1 VTVEPAVSVGA
12 GQRPGAVTPGMVRE
26 MFLRGDVQQTGR
38 QVASLASKIF
48 PCDAAA
54 VLVVQ
59 HGVITPA
66 AATDRAAGRASEL
79 QLVCSE
85 GPSVDAVSGRRHS
98 VVDDLRVESRWRFWA
113 PQAAQLGWRSVVSV
127 SLADDGILG
136 VVSLYSRRPHGFTAE
151 DLALL
156 EVFAQHAALA
166 LTVADDRVQ
175 LRRAVEARTLIG
187 QAQGV
192 LMQRYQIDADQA
204 FMVMRRYSSHRNRK
218 LRLVAE
224 DIVRDRCLLA
234 PPGRE
239 SDREEPGR
247 DRPTV

>member
-1 VTVEPAVSVGA
+1 VTVEPAVTVGA
-12 GQRPGAVTPGMVRE
+12 GQPPGGITPGMVRE
-26 MFLRGDVQQTGR
+26 MFLRGDVQQTG
-38 QVASLASKIF
+38 QVVAGLASKIF
-48 PCDAAA
+48 RCDAAA
-54 VLVVQ
+54 VLLVQ
-59 HGVITPA
+59 HDVITPTA
-66 AATDRAAGRASEL
+66 VTDSAAGRASEL

-98 VVDDLRVESRWRFWA
+98 VVDDLRAESRWRFWS

-127 SLADDGILG
+127 SLADEHILG

-166 LTVADDRVQ
+166 ITIADDHVQ

-192 LMQRYQIDADQA
+192 LMQRYQIDAEQA
-204 FMVMRRYSSHRNRK
+204 FVVMRRYSSHGNRK
-218 LRLVAE
+218 LRRVAE
-224 DIVRDRCLLA
+224 DIVRDRCLSA
-234 PPGRE
+234 PPALE
-239 SDREEPGR
+239 PNREEPDR
-247 DRPTV
+247 DRPAV